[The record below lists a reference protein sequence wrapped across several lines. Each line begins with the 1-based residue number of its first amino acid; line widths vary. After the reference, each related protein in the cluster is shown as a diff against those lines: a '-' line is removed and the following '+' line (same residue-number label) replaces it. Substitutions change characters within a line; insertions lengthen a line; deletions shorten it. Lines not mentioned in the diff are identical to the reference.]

1 MTVQSVKS
9 ALAAL
14 GAGLLFGFG
23 LIVSGMT
30 NPAKVIGFLDVAGQW
45 DPSLI
50 LVMAAG
56 LLVTTPAFY
65 LAGKSLRPFIA
76 LTFDLPS
83 RKDLDRPL
91 IVGSALFGIGWG
103 LAGYCPG
110 PALTA
115 ATSLNSNVL
124 LFVVAMVCGM
134 AAHKLWSKA

>member
-1 MTVQSVKS
+1 MNRQSIQVV
-9 ALAAL
+9 LAAL
-14 GAGLLFGFG
+14 VSGTLFGIG

-30 NPAKVIGFLDVAGQW
+30 NPAKVVGFLDISGLW

-56 LLVTTPAFY
+56 LMITTPAFY
-65 LAGKSLRPFIA
+65 LAGKSLRPLLA
-76 LTFDLPS
+76 TKFDIPS
-83 RKDLDRPL
+83 RRDLDSPL
-91 IVGSALFGIGWG
+91 VLGSAMFGVGWG

-115 ATSLNSNVL
+115 ATSLDANVL

-134 AAHKLWSKA
+134 MAHKLWSRG